1 MVVTPDICSC
11 FQGPIVRIS
20 PHEVHINDPEY
31 FSQLY
36 SFSLRLDKCGWYY
49 NFAAS
54 PTAGFSTAP
63 FELHRIRRG
72 ALAKYFSMS
81 NVARLEPLIQDCVTR
96 LCSRLEEHRKE
107 GTIVDLSS
115 AYRCFA
121 SDVIMEYALPQ
132 SRRLLD
138 SPDFAASYHRVVRN
152 LGRTGLW
159 NRQFPFIIPFFRA
172 VPRWIIAKL
181 DPGPA
186 LSLADF
192 QIVSSS
198 NSLYLTM
205 CLHKRTTKSLRDNA
219 FSIIASGCRNESVE
233 AKATVLRELHQSDL
247 PDSEKSIQRFIEE
260 AQTLLVAGSETTG
273 NTLTLTTFYLLA
285 DPNKAGKLKQELAQV
300 KKDPDS
306 PLVYHDLQRLPYLTA
321 SITEG
326 LRISSSVA
334 GRLPRI
340 NPHAAMNY
348 NDFVIPAG
356 VALSMSIRDVN
367 LNETIFPNADHFI
380 PERWLGDSEKR
391 QVLERYMVAFGRGPR
406 NCIGMNLALVE
417 LYLVIGNMFR
427 DYNMKPAET
436 REEDLK
442 ITHDFF
448 SPFGPAIS
456 KGLRVKVE

>member
-1 MVVTPDICSC
+1 MTSDIYSL

-20 PHEVHINDPEY
+20 PNEVHINDPDY
-31 FSQLY
+31 FSQLH
-36 SFSLRLDKCGWYY
+36 SFSSKLDKCGWYY

-54 PTAGFSTAP
+54 PTAGFSTASYD
-63 FELHRIRRG
+63 LHRIRRG

-81 NVARLEPLIQDCVTR
+81 NVARLEPLIQSCVTR
-96 LCSRLEEHRKE
+96 LRSRLEEHRKE
-107 GTIVDLSS
+107 GTVVDLSS
-115 AYRCFA
+115 AYRCLA
-121 SDVIMEYALPQ
+121 SDVIMEYALPH

-138 SPDFAASYHRVVRN
+138 SSDFAASYHRVVRN

-172 VPRWIIAKL
+172 IPRWIIAKL

-192 QIVSSS
+192 EIVSSNNVFFS
-198 NSLYLTM
+198 NNVLTQENS
-205 CLHKRTTKSLRDNA
+205 TKSLRDNA
-219 FSIIASGCRNESVE
+219 ISITSSGCRIESIE
-233 AKATVLRELHQSDL
+233 AKATVLRELYQSDL
-247 PDSEKSIQRFIEE
+247 PVSEKTIQRFVEE

-285 DPNKAGKLKQELAQV
+285 DPERARKLKQELAQV
-300 KKDPDS
+300 KKGQNS
-306 PLVYHDLQRLPYLTA
+306 PLVYHDLHRLPYLTA
-321 SITEG
+321 TITEG

-348 NDFVIPAG
+348 SDFVIPAG
-356 VALSMSIRDVN
+356 VAVSMSIRDVN
-367 LNETIFPNADHFI
+367 LNERIFPDADHFI

-391 QVLERYMVAFGRGPR
+391 QVLEKYMVAFGRGPR
-406 NCIGMNLALVE
+406 NCVGMNLALVE
-417 LYLVIGNMFR
+417 IYLVIGNLFR
-427 DYNMKPAET
+427 DYNMRLVET

-442 ITHDFF
+442 MTHDFF
-448 SPFGPAIS
+448 SPFGPTNS
-456 KGLRVKVE
+456 KGLRIKVG

>member
-1 MVVTPDICSC
+1 MLVTPDICSF

-36 SFSLRLDKCGWYY
+36 SFSLKLDKCGWYY
-49 NFAAS
+49 NFAAA
-54 PTAGFSTAP
+54 PTAGFSTASY
-63 FELHRIRRG
+63 ELHRIRRG
-72 ALAKYFSMS
+72 ALAKYFSVS
-81 NVARLEPLIQDCVTR
+81 NVARLEPLIQSCVTR

-121 SDVIMEYALPQ
+121 SDVIMEYALPD

-138 SPDFAASYHRVVRN
+138 SSDFAASYHRIVRN
-152 LGRTGLW
+152 LGRIGLW
-159 NRQFPFIIPFFRA
+159 NRQFPFIVPLFRA
-172 VPRWIIAKL
+172 IPRWIIAKL

-198 NSLYLTM
+198 NSLFPTM
-205 CLHKRTTKSLRDNA
+205 CSHRRTTKSLRDNA
-219 FSIIASGCRNESVE
+219 FSVISSGCRDEPVE
-233 AKATVLRELHQSDL
+233 AKVTVLQALYQSDL

-285 DPNKAGKLKQELAQV
+285 DPNRAGKLKQELLQLN
-300 KKDPDS
+300 KEQDS
-306 PLVYHDLQRLPYLTA
+306 PLAHHDLQRLPYLTA

-340 NPHAAMNY
+340 NSHAAMNY

-356 VALSMSIRDVN
+356 VAVSMSIRDVN
-367 LNETIFPNADHFI
+367 LNKTIFPDADHFI

-391 QVLERYMVAFGRGPR
+391 QVLEKYMVAFGRGPR

-427 DYNMKPAET
+427 SYDMRVVET

-448 SPFGPAIS
+448 SPFGPAKS
-456 KGLRVKVE
+456 KGLRVKVD

>member
-1 MVVTPDICSC
+1 MKPDIYSL

-20 PHEVHINDPEY
+20 PDEVHINHPEY
-31 FSQLY
+31 FGQLH
-36 SFSLRLDKCGWYY
+36 SFSLKLDKCGWYY

-54 PTAGFSTAP
+54 PTAGFSTASH
-63 FELHRIRRG
+63 ELHRIRRG

-81 NVARLEPLIQDCVTR
+81 NVARLEPLIQSCVTR
-96 LCSRLEEHRKE
+96 LCSRLEEHRRG
-107 GTIVDLSS
+107 GTVVDLSS
-115 AYRCFA
+115 AYRCLA
-121 SDVIMEYALPQ
+121 SDVIMEYALPH

-138 SPDFAASYHRVVRN
+138 SSDFAASYHRVVRN

-159 NRQFPFIIPFFRA
+159 NRQFPVIMPLFRA
-172 VPRWIIAKL
+172 IPRYIIAKL

-192 QIVSSS
+192 QIVSS
-198 NSLYLTM
+198 NNLLLPTLYS
-205 CLHKRTTKSLRDNA
+205 HRNWTKSLRDNA
-219 FSIIASGCRNESVE
+219 FSIISSGCRNEQVE
-233 AKATVLRELHQSDL
+233 AKATILQELYQSDL
-247 PDSEKSIQRFIEE
+247 PDSEKTVQRFIEE

-273 NTLTLTTFYLLA
+273 NTLTLTTFCLLA
-285 DPNKAGKLKQELAQV
+285 DPERAGKLKQELVQV
-300 KKDPDS
+300 KRDQDA

-340 NPHAAMNY
+340 NPDAAMKY
-348 NDFVIPAG
+348 NDVVIPAG
-356 VALSMSIRDVN
+356 VAVSMSIRDVN
-367 LNETIFPNADHFI
+367 LNETIFPDANHFI

-391 QVLERYMVAFGRGPR
+391 QLLEKYMVAFSRGPR

-417 LYLVIGNMFR
+417 LYLVIGNVFR
-427 DYNMKPAET
+427 DYNMRLFET

-442 ITHDFF
+442 MTHDFF
-448 SPFGPAIS
+448 SPFGPADS